1 MRFLQR
7 GTDAP
12 DTWQLKLWLVLAGLL
27 VVGAYLVA
35 FVVKNDD
42 EIKVD
47 FVLGSTR
54 TSLIWAILLSL
65 ALGLVAGLLLSQL
78 YRRRGRNE

>member
-1 MRFLQR
+1 VRFLRR
-7 GTDAP
+7 GTDAS
-12 DTWQLKLWLVLAGLL
+12 DTWQLKLWLILASLLL
-27 VVGAYLVA
+27 VAAYLLA

-65 ALGLVAGLLLSQL
+65 VLGLMAGLLLSQL